1 MNGVERLAFPVLRS
15 SRVATAE
22 GGSVQRNG
30 EFRLRH
36 EEFVNSEPRTPTCPG
51 PDGNPERFIAHPM
64 RYAMCAFA
72 GALLIMLSI
81 GNPVEAQV
89 NNKKGGSLEKRVLDL
104 EQEVAA
110 LKTMVEFNHLTI
122 VPDSLSL
129 CDKKVSLAKDEMR
142 ERFEREYF
150 QFLENRGLI
159 TILVK
164 RYLKYAGLIN
174 ADIQKMALP
183 PDLIYLVITESY
195 LNPRAVSQAQA
206 AGLWQFMKE
215 TGKMEGLSI
224 NDHVDE
230 RYNIKRST
238 RAGLTHL
245 KRLYGEFG
253 DWLIAMAAYNAGSGR
268 LREAIENQGT
278 RDFFDL
284 YLPEETERYIF
295 RIMALKEIILN
306 REKYGIMLTEKE
318 LYKPIMITEVT
329 IEAGREVPV
338 LAIAKYLD
346 LSYKAFR
353 DLNVHLRKY
362 RLPKGTYNIN
372 IPLEKRDTFIKRV
385 KDSPYVAIVQTE

>member
-1 MNGVERLAFPVLRS
+1 MLHGLC
-15 SRVATAE
+15 T
-22 GGSVQRNG
+22 
-30 EFRLRH
+30 
-36 EEFVNSEPRTPTCPG
+36 
-51 PDGNPERFIAHPM
+51 
-64 RYAMCAFA
+64 FA
-72 GALLIMLSI
+72 VVFLIMLSI
-81 GNPVEAQV
+81 GRSVEAQV
-89 NNKKGGSLEKRVLDL
+89 NNSKKTGSLEKRVADL
-104 EQEVAA
+104 EQEVAI
-110 LKTMVEFNHLTI
+110 LKGMIDFDHLTI

-129 CDKKVSLAKDEMR
+129 CDKKVSLAKDDMR

-150 QFLENRGLI
+150 QFLENRGLM

-164 RYLKYAGLIN
+164 RYLKYAGFIN
-174 ADIQKMALP
+174 TEIQKMALP

-215 TGKMEGLSI
+215 TGKKEGLSI

-230 RYNIKRST
+230 RYNIQRST
-238 RAGLTHL
+238 RAALTHL

-253 DWLIAMAAYNAGSGR
+253 DWFIAMAAYNAGPGR
-268 LREAIENQGT
+268 LKEAIENQST

-284 YLPEETERYIF
+284 YLPEETERYII
-295 RIMALKEIILN
+295 RIMAIKEIISH

-338 LAIAKYLD
+338 LTIAKYVD

-362 RLPKGTYNIN
+362 RLPKGIYNIN
-372 IPLEKRDTFIKRV
+372 IPYEKRDIFIKRV
-385 KDSPYVAIVQTE
+385 KDSPYVTLVQGE

>member
-1 MNGVERLAFPVLRS
+1 MSSVHRSSLPVLFNG
-15 SRVATAE
+15 RVATAAD
-22 GGSVQRNG
+22 GSVQRG
-30 EFRLRH
+30 AFMQ
-36 EEFVNSEPRTPTCPG
+36 TIC
-51 PDGNPERFIAHPM
+51 DM
-64 RYAMCAFA
+64 RYALCTLATV
-72 GALLIMLSI
+72 LLLLLSI

-89 NNKKGGSLEKRVLDL
+89 NSKKGGSLEKRVADL
-104 EQEVAA
+104 EQEVAV
-110 LKTMVEFNHLTI
+110 LKVMVDFGHLSI

-129 CDKKVSLAKDEMR
+129 CDKKISLTKEEMR

-150 QFLENRGLI
+150 QFLENRGLM

-195 LNPRAVSQAQA
+195 LNPRSVSQAQA

-215 TGKMEGLSI
+215 TGKKEGLSI
-224 NDHVDE
+224 NDYVDE

-238 RAGLTHL
+238 TAALIHL

-253 DWLIAMAAYNAGSGR
+253 DWLLAMAAYNCGPGR
-268 LREAIENQGT
+268 IKEAIENQGT

-284 YLPEETERYIF
+284 YLPEETERYII
-295 RIMALKEIILN
+295 RIMAIKEIISN

-329 IEAGREVPV
+329 VEAVREVPV
-338 LAIAKYLD
+338 LTIAKYLD

-362 RLPKGTYNIN
+362 RLPKGVYSIN
-372 IPLEKRDTFIKRV
+372 IPYEKRDNFIKRV
-385 KDSPYVAIVQTE
+385 KDSPYVTLVQAD

>member
-1 MNGVERLAFPVLRS
+1 
-15 SRVATAE
+15 
-22 GGSVQRNG
+22 
-30 EFRLRH
+30 
-36 EEFVNSEPRTPTCPG
+36 
-51 PDGNPERFIAHPM
+51 M
-64 RYAMCAFA
+64 RYALCVLIT
-72 GALLIMLSI
+72 LLASFLFF
-81 GNPVEAQV
+81 NTTVAAQV
-89 NNKKGGSLEKRVLDL
+89 NNKKGVPLEKRLADL
-104 EQEVAA
+104 EQEVAI
-110 LKTMVEFNHLTI
+110 LQGMIDFDHLTI

-129 CDKKVSLAKDEMR
+129 CDKKISLAKEEMR

-150 QFLENRGLI
+150 QFLENRGLM
-159 TILVK
+159 TLLVK
-164 RYLKYAGLIN
+164 RYLKYAGFIN

-215 TGKMEGLSI
+215 TGKKEGLSI
-224 NDHVDE
+224 NDYVDE

-238 RAGLTHL
+238 RAALTHL

-268 LREAIENQGT
+268 LKEAIENQGT

-284 YLPEETERYIF
+284 YLPEETERYII
-295 RIMALKEIILN
+295 RIMAIKEIISN

-338 LAIAKYLD
+338 LTIAKYVD

-362 RLPKGTYNIN
+362 RLPKGIYNIN
-372 IPLEKRDTFIKRV
+372 IPYEKRDIFIKRV
-385 KDSPYVAIVQTE
+385 KDSPYVTLVQAE

>member
-1 MNGVERLAFPVLRS
+1 MKTVRRKAIKKTLCHMLHGL
-15 SRVATAE
+15 
-22 GGSVQRNG
+22 
-30 EFRLRH
+30 
-36 EEFVNSEPRTPTCPG
+36 
-51 PDGNPERFIAHPM
+51 
-64 RYAMCAFA
+64 CAFA
-72 GALLIMLSI
+72 FVFLIMLSI
-81 GNPVEAQV
+81 GRSVEAQV
-89 NNKKGGSLEKRVLDL
+89 NNKKGVPLEKRVLDL
-104 EQEVAA
+104 EQEVAI
-110 LKTMVEFNHLTI
+110 LKGMIDFDHVTI

-129 CDKKVSLAKDEMR
+129 CDKKVSLAKDDMR

-150 QFLENRGLI
+150 QFLENRGLM

-174 ADIQKMALP
+174 TEIQKMALP

-215 TGKMEGLSI
+215 TGKKEGLSI

-230 RYNIKRST
+230 RYNIQRST
-238 RAGLTHL
+238 RAALTHL

-253 DWLIAMAAYNAGSGR
+253 DWFIAMAAYNAGPGR
-268 LREAIENQGT
+268 LKEAIENQGT

-284 YLPEETERYIF
+284 YLPEETERYII
-295 RIMALKEIILN
+295 RIMAIKEIISN

-338 LAIAKYLD
+338 LTIAKYVD

-362 RLPKGTYNIN
+362 RLPKGIYNIN
-372 IPLEKRDTFIKRV
+372 IPYEKRDIFIKRV
-385 KDSPYVAIVQTE
+385 KDSPHVTLVQGE

>member
-1 MNGVERLAFPVLRS
+1 MS
-15 SRVATAE
+15 
-22 GGSVQRNG
+22 SVQRNP
-30 EFRLRH
+30 ELRVTNKV
-36 EEFVNSEPRTPTCPG
+36 FINSELRTPTYRELATAGG
-51 PDGNPERFIAHPM
+51 PNSERSNP
-64 RYAMCAFA
+64 CALRSALCALITLFA
-72 GALLIMLSI
+72 SFLFFNAT
-81 GNPVEAQV
+81 VAAQV
-89 NNKKGGSLEKRVLDL
+89 SNKKGVPLEKKVLDL
-104 EQEVAA
+104 EQEVAI
-110 LKTMVEFNHLTI
+110 LKGMMDFDHLTI

-129 CDKKVSLAKDEMR
+129 CDKKISLAKDDMR

-150 QFLENRGLI
+150 QFLENRGLM

-174 ADIQKMALP
+174 TEIQKMALP

-215 TGKMEGLSI
+215 TGKKEGLSI

-238 RAGLTHL
+238 KAALTHL

-268 LREAIENQGT
+268 LKEAIENQGT

-284 YLPEETERYIF
+284 YLPEETERYII
-295 RIMALKEIILN
+295 RIMAIKEIISN

-318 LYKPIMITEVT
+318 LYKPIMISEVT

-338 LAIAKYLD
+338 LTIAKYLD

-362 RLPKGTYNIN
+362 RLPKGVYNIN
-372 IPLEKRDTFIKRV
+372 IPYEKRDIFIKRV
-385 KDSPYVAIVQTE
+385 KDSPYITLVQAE

>member
-1 MNGVERLAFPVLRS
+1 MS
-15 SRVATAE
+15 
-22 GGSVQRNG
+22 SVQRNP
-30 EFRLRH
+30 ELRVTNKV
-36 EEFVNSEPRTPTCPG
+36 FINSERSTSS
-51 PDGNPERFIAHPM
+51 AM
-64 RYAMCAFA
+64 RYALCVLIT
-72 GALLIMLSI
+72 LLASFLFF
-81 GNPVEAQV
+81 NTTVEAQV
-89 NNKKGGSLEKRVLDL
+89 NNKKGVPLEKRVLDL
-104 EQEVAA
+104 EQEVAI
-110 LKTMVEFNHLTI
+110 LKGMIDFDHLTI

-129 CDKKVSLAKDEMR
+129 CDKKVSLAKDDMR

-150 QFLENRGLI
+150 QFLENRGLM

-174 ADIQKMALP
+174 IEIQKMALP

-215 TGKMEGLSI
+215 TGKKEGLSI

-230 RYNIKRST
+230 RYNIQRST
-238 RAGLTHL
+238 RAALTHL

-253 DWLIAMAAYNAGSGR
+253 DWFIAMAAYNAGPGR
-268 LREAIENQGT
+268 LKEAIENQGT

-284 YLPEETERYIF
+284 YLPEETERYIL
-295 RIMALKEIILN
+295 RIMAIKEIISN

-318 LYKPIMITEVT
+318 LYKPIMLTEVT

-338 LAIAKYLD
+338 LTIAKYVD

-362 RLPKGTYNIN
+362 RLPKGIYNIN
-372 IPLEKRDTFIKRV
+372 IPYEKRDIFIKRV
-385 KDSPYVAIVQTE
+385 KDSPYVALVQAE

>member
-1 MNGVERLAFPVLRS
+1 MLHGL
-15 SRVATAE
+15 
-22 GGSVQRNG
+22 
-30 EFRLRH
+30 
-36 EEFVNSEPRTPTCPG
+36 
-51 PDGNPERFIAHPM
+51 
-64 RYAMCAFA
+64 CAFA
-72 GALLIMLSI
+72 VVFLIMLSA
-81 GNPVEAQV
+81 GHAVEAQV
-89 NNKKGGSLEKRVLDL
+89 NNKKGVPLEKRVLDL
-104 EQEVAA
+104 EQEVAI
-110 LKTMVEFNHLTI
+110 LRGMIDFNHLTI

-129 CDKKVSLAKDEMR
+129 CDKKVSLAKDDMR

-150 QFLENRGLI
+150 QFLENRGLM

-174 ADIQKMALP
+174 IEIQKMALP

-215 TGKMEGLSI
+215 TGKKEGLSI

-230 RYNIKRST
+230 RYNIQRST
-238 RAGLTHL
+238 RAALTHL

-253 DWLIAMAAYNAGSGR
+253 DWFIAMAAYNAGPGR
-268 LREAIENQGT
+268 LKEAIENQGT

-284 YLPEETERYIF
+284 YLPEETERYIL
-295 RIMALKEIILN
+295 RIMAIKEIISN

-318 LYKPIMITEVT
+318 LYKPIMLTEVT

-338 LAIAKYLD
+338 LTIAKYVD

-362 RLPKGTYNIN
+362 RLPKGIYNIN
-372 IPLEKRDTFIKRV
+372 IPYEKRDIFIKRV
-385 KDSPYVAIVQTE
+385 KDSPYVALVQAE